1 MIYNEDYVCNVLH
14 GNHVKDVMLR
24 NFEKFSSGKA
34 FPGVDLEDII
44 TNEELA

>member
-24 NFEKFSSGKA
+24 NFVDGEKKLFW
-34 FPGVDLEDII
+34 DLEDKI
-44 TNEELA
+44 TDEELA